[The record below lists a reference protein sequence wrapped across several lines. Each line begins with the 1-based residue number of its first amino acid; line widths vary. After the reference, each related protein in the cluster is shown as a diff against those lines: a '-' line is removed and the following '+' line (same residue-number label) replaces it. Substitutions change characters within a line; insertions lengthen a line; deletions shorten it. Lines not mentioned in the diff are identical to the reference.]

1 MLEIQGPRPLEAL
14 STRYFKRF
22 FSRRI
27 RKRDNYLASL
37 IRPHANLLPSP
48 LKCPKEPG
56 APALHFA
63 MQAKLEAR
71 NFKVAKRLS
80 LWTRAER
87 RLKQSK
93 WSGKRPNNIVNRKAR
108 EELIGM
114 QDHIFRQ
121 YLPTHAREHELQLQ
135 IKQRKLQA
143 DQCRQKER
151 QEWYDR
157 HKPSVF
163 SKCARFITNS
173 VC

>member
-1 MLEIQGPRPLEAL
+1 
-14 STRYFKRF
+14 
-22 FSRRI
+22 
-27 RKRDNYLASL
+27 
-37 IRPHANLLPSP
+37 
-48 LKCPKEPG
+48 
-56 APALHFA
+56 

-93 WSGKRPNNIVNRKAR
+93 WSGKRPNNIVNLKAR

-121 YLPTHAREHELQLQ
+121 LLPTHAREAYELQMQ
-135 IKQRKLQA
+135 MKQRKLQA

-157 HKPSVF
+157 HKPSVIF
-163 SKCARFITNS
+163 RSVRDLLQTRYAEWHEERHFRAAKRLAEEEEARQQAAEAAEKRRHARREDQR
-173 VC
+173 